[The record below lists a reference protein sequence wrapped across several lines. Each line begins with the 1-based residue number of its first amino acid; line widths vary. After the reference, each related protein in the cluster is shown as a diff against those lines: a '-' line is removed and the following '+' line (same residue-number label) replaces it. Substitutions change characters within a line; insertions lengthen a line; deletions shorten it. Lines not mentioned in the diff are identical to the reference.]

1 MQVSV
6 KGFTKK
12 PVDLLTF
19 VNDPA
24 MGKSTDGGHVKIC
37 EVTRF
42 CASFIEACSNIGFA
56 DSPCERDLWKGS
68 ARSVVRAAKPNWTCP
83 YQVGLADPEEIF
95 AASRALRRFNED
107 FGEGYECSARGYGG
121 WSQCEAVARR

>member
-24 MGKSTDGGHVKIC
+24 IGKSTDGGHVKIC
-37 EVTRF
+37 EATRF
-42 CASFIEACSNIGFA
+42 CASFIEACSNIEFA

-68 ARSVVRAAKPNWTCP
+68 A
-83 YQVGLADPEEIF
+83 Q
-95 AASRALRRFNED
+95 RRPC
-107 FGEGYECSARGYGG
+107 GEAERDVSLSG
-121 WSQCEAVARR
+121 WACRC